1 MESSRDA
8 SRGSLTALGLIG
20 GIALAGAIAGLSFL
34 YVWQTNRIQELTA
47 ASEDARMEL
56 EAEQQ
61 INHILSV
68 RIDEAFSLE
77 RVARIAREQ
86 LDMSEPTIIR
96 YVLLPGT
103 DSQ

>member
-1 MESSRDA
+1 MESSRDS
-8 SRGSLTALGLIG
+8 SRGTLTALGLIG
-20 GIALAGAIAGLSFL
+20 GITLAGVIAGLSFF

-47 ASEDARMEL
+47 ASEDARIDL
-56 EAEQQ
+56 EAEQE
-61 INHILSV
+61 INHIFSA

-86 LDMSEPTIIR
+86 LNMSEPTIIH
-96 YVLLPGT
+96 YVLYPTT